1 MAAATAEQRLTR
13 IAAMS
18 QCLTELESGVTG
30 NALESRVQSL
40 EARCVEAAEARAR
53 CNLVRETMKARE
65 AEWNAAREA
74 SSSREKLFEAA
85 EAKRKALSIAQD
97 LSARIEA
104 LASELN
110 ADAATPAVVE
120 KLAALDRAREVAEA
134 ELAGHSA
141 YVDVRLEAGGK
152 DKLSI
157 GDMPLVE
164 SRRFA
169 VVEPLEIRIDGIAA
183 ITVSTAQA
191 GQGAKLKAKSASAA
205 LEIEETLRRLGVAT
219 LAEARERAAARAA
232 KVKNLDEARA
242 RFSEIAPAG
251 LQELAA
257 EVASLD
263 EALKSTDLQKMSEDD
278 VARLKSEAQ
287 EARANFDALNA
298 RVVSDENFRAL
309 EAELAEARRS
319 RARLD
324 DEIKRLTIDLA
335 REQGE
340 QTGVDESG
348 RAAEVQAL
356 EGEFE
361 RADEEAKRLQ
371 HEADAL
377 QLLETTLAGIEAG
390 AKAAYFEPISRRLRP
405 RIQRLFGS
413 SELSFKDEFT
423 LDAFERGGVRE
434 DIAELSDGTREQLSI
449 LVRVAFAEVLAENGY
464 PTPLVLDDPLAYS
477 DDGRLAAMCS
487 ELAAAKTVS
496 QIILLT
502 CREKAFEVLPGRR
515 LTVTNWRPEK
525 T

>member
-1 MAAATAEQRLTR
+1 MSQRL
-13 IAAMS
+13 A
-18 QCLTELESGVTG
+18 ELESGAAG
-30 NALESRVQSL
+30 NTLASRVESL
-40 EARCVEAAEARAR
+40 EARRVEAAEARGR
-53 CNLVRETMKARE
+53 LNLLRETMKARE
-65 AEWNAAREA
+65 AELNAAREA
-74 SSSREKLFEAA
+74 SASRQKRLEAA
-85 EAKRKALSIAQD
+85 DTRRKALSVAQN
-97 LSARIEA
+97 LSVRIEA

-110 ADAATPAVVE
+110 SDAATPAVVE
-120 KLAALDRAREVAEA
+120 KLAAVDRARAIAEA

-141 YVDVRLEAGGK
+141 YVDVRLEPGGK
-152 DKLSI
+152 DKLRI
-157 GDMPLVE
+157 GDAPLGE

-191 GQGAKLKAKSASAA
+191 GQGAKLKARSASAA
-205 LEIEETLRRLGVAT
+205 SEIDETLRRLGVAT
-219 LAEARERAAARAA
+219 LAEARERALARAA
-232 KVKNLDEARA
+232 KVKDLDEARA

-251 LQELAA
+251 LQSLAA

-263 EALKSTDLQKMSEDD
+263 EALKTADQQKMSDDD
-278 VARLKSEAQ
+278 VTRLKSEAL

-309 EAELAEARRS
+309 ESELAEARRG
-319 RARLD
+319 RVRLD
-324 DEIKRLTIDLA
+324 DDIKRLTIDLA

-340 QTGVDESG
+340 QTGIDELG
-348 RAAEVQAL
+348 RAAEVAAC

-361 RADEEAKRLQ
+361 RADKEVRRLQ

-390 AKAAYFEPISRRLRP
+390 AKSAYFEPISRRLRP
-405 RIQRLFGS
+405 RLERLFGT
-413 SELSFKDEFT
+413 SELFFKDEFS

-449 LVRVAFAEVLAENGY
+449 LVRVAFAEVLAENGN
-464 PTPLVLDDPLAYS
+464 PAPLVLDDPLAYS
-477 DDGRLAAMCS
+477 DDGRLAAICG
-487 ELAAAKTVS
+487 ELAAAKSVS

-502 CREKAFEVLPGRR
+502 CREKAFAVLPGRR